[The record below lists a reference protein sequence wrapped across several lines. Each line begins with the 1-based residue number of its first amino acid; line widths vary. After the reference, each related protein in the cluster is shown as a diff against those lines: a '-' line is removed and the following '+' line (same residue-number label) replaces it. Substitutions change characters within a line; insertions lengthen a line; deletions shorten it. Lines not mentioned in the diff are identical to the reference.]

1 MFLVK
6 NKKIG
11 DDITIEFK
19 EMLVHFIRYTLLP
32 SFSRSFFFPIVRGD
46 LKAFWSREIELR
58 RPFGEKQLLDMV
70 LYINFM
76 EICLQ

>member
-1 MFLVK
+1 MYVSGK
-6 NKKIG
+6 KQKIG

-19 EMLVHFIRYTLLP
+19 EMLVHFIHYTLLP
-32 SFSRSFFFPIVRGD
+32 SFSRSFSSLVRGD